1 MRADELKIDAS
12 YICDEGQNIGK
23 HSAENSAD
31 FIFSCPPYFDLEKY
45 SDDPLDASNQ
55 NNYDDFLKI
64 LDNAFTASIKCLKEN
79 RFAVVVMSN
88 VRGKN
93 GAYHRISDDIKD
105 IFEKN
110 GMCFYNDIILINQV
124 GTAALRASPTM
135 RTLKVGRTHQNVMVF
150 YKGDTDNM
158 LFDDFENSRENVNM
172 HTDVM
177 VFYK

>member
-1 MRADELKIDAS
+1 M
-12 YICDEGQNIGK
+12 
-23 HSAENSAD
+23 
-31 FIFSCPPYFDLEKY
+31 EKY

-55 NNYDDFLKI
+55 TNYEDFLKI
-64 LDNAFTASIKCLKEN
+64 LDNAFTSAIKCLKDN

-110 GMCFYNDIILINQV
+110 GMCFYNDIILINSV
-124 GTAALRASPTM
+124 GTAALRVANSM
-135 RTLKVGRTHQNVMVF
+135 KNLKVGRSHQNVMVF

-158 LFDDFENSRENVNM
+158 LFDNFENSRENVNM
-172 HTDVM
+172 HSDVL
-177 VFYK
+177 VFYKGNPKNVSDYFNVEDIKNENKEIGSNSDK